1 MRKQTTAS
9 KWEKLDNTANLFP
22 VIATEN
28 MTNVY
33 RISVVLTEEIIPS
46 LLQEALEEVLP
57 SFAYMDVQMR
67 TGVFWYYFETNQ
79 RKAPA
84 VKEEDEFPCRYI
96 PPHKNNHYLFR
107 VTYYKKRINLEVFHV
122 LSDGM
127 GGVNFL
133 RELTYAY
140 LRRVHPELSEG
151 QDDFSGQT
159 SFNHEDSYV
168 KNYRKPQ
175 AKGYKSGE
183 ALHIH
188 GEKLPKDSL
197 GVMHGYMSVSALKER
212 SHVLKVSINEYLA
225 GIYTYAIWKE
235 WGKQKNKPIV
245 VCVPVN
251 LRPYFDSMT
260 TRNFFVMVSSTFL
273 PEKESCTV
281 EEVIQEVA
289 ANLRRQMK
297 VEALEKLFSYN
308 VSNQKNL
315 MLRAVPLLLKKYAIK
330 FVYYNSAKATTTTLT
345 NIGNFLLDKK
355 YEPYISH
362 TQALLSMS
370 TGQNIKAAISSCG
383 DILTLTFTTIL
394 RDVSIQKEVFRTLAK
409 DGIEVSIE
417 TNGVSED

>member
-33 RISVVLTEEIIPS
+33 RISVILTEEIIPE

-57 SFAYMDVQMR
+57 SFAYMNVQMR

-79 RKAPA
+79 RKAP
-84 VKEEDEFPCRYI
+84 VIKEEDEFPCRYI
-96 PPHKNNHYLFR
+96 SSHKNNHFLFR

-159 SFNHEDSYV
+159 SFNREDSYV
-168 KNYRKPQ
+168 KNYRRPQ
-175 AKGYKSGE
+175 AKGYQSE
-183 ALHIH
+183 VALHIS
-188 GEKLPKDSL
+188 GEKLSKDSL
-197 GVMHGYMSVSALKER
+197 GIMHGYMSVSALKER
-212 SHVLKVSINEYLA
+212 CHVLKVSINEYLA
-225 GIYTYAIWKE
+225 GIYTYAIYKE
-235 WGKQKNKPIV
+235 WGKQKDKPIV

-260 TRNFFVMVSSTFL
+260 TRNFFVMVSSSFL
-273 PEKESCTV
+273 PQKESYSV
-281 EEVIQEVA
+281 EEVIREVA
-289 ANLRRQMK
+289 ANLRKQINA
-297 VEALEKLFSYN
+297 ESLEKLFSYN

-330 FVYYNSAKATTTTLT
+330 FVYHNSAKATTTTLT
-345 NIGNFLLDKK
+345 NIGNFTVDKK
-355 YEPYISH
+355 YEPYIYH
-362 TQALLSMS
+362 TQAILSMS

-383 DILTLTFTTIL
+383 DILTLTFSTVL
-394 RDVSIQKEVFRTLAK
+394 KDVSIQKAVFRILTA
-409 DGIEVSIE
+409 DGIEVKIE
-417 TNGVSED
+417 TNGVWEE